1 MAKFKKYFQRKVKF
15 SAPAKLSHGSGAQ
28 AQLPPGYLDEYF
40 FLLRRQFLYEKHLK
54 AVDIEV
60 GGYINMSLDELREK
74 FRSYNKLM
82 LNASGYL
89 PEVLN
94 EPSFEKRREIF
105 LERKKIWTAK
115 SPEEFDP
122 RVCDGEAFDGFEEW
136 LEKRKNK

>member
-1 MAKFKKYFQRKVKF
+1 MAKFKEFFQRKAKTG
-15 SAPAKLSHGSGAQ
+15 AP
-28 AQLPPGYLDEYF
+28 AQLPPGSIDKHF

-54 AVDIEV
+54 AIEIEV
-60 GGYINMSLDELREK
+60 DGYINMSLDELRER
-74 FRSYNKLM
+74 FSSYNQLM

-105 LERKKIWTAK
+105 LERKEMWTAK

-122 RVCDGEAFDGFEEW
+122 RVCNSEAFDGFKEW
-136 LEKRKNK
+136 LEGHNKK